1 MKAPPASV
9 LLGPTS
15 ATRRAFLAAAA
26 LVLIAGAAHTA
37 PPTVEI
43 VAYAHPPVQSALKP
57 PRDWLAAQ
65 GNKVKVTEVD
75 LDTPAGEKRLQ
86 APGVKG
92 HEAVVVLVDGQ
103 YRHRRADG
111 TTVEFVSFP
120 AGPGTPPGVKG
131 TWSAED
137 VQAAIRSRAP

>member
-1 MKAPPASV
+1 MPF

-15 ATRRAFLAAAA
+15 AARRAWLAAAA
-26 LVLIAGAAHTA
+26 LLLVAGAVHAA

-57 PRDWLAAQ
+57 LRDWLAAQ
-65 GNKVKVTEVD
+65 GSKVKVTEVD
-75 LDTPAGEKRLQ
+75 LDTPAGEKQLRTL
-86 APGVKG
+86 GIKG
-92 HEAVVVLVDGQ
+92 HVPVVVLVDGQ

-120 AGPGTPPGVKG
+120 AGPGTPTGVKG

-137 VQAAIRSRAP
+137 VQASIRSRAP